1 MKKTILT
8 SISVFALLFLA
19 SCSTDTMPTES
30 NGSAY
35 KSNNVTTKATKPSE
49 GDASFGVTLDSTKTD
64 IQVINSTSKTLENGD
79 VGTLK
84 DKKK

>member
-1 MKKTILT
+1 MKKTVLT
-8 SISVFALLFLA
+8 SISVFALLLLA

-30 NGSAY
+30 NGSVY
-35 KSNNVTTKATKPSE
+35 KNNNVTTKSTNSDE
-49 GDASFGVTLDSTKTD
+49 GNASFGVTLDSAATNM
-64 IQVINSTSKTLENGD
+64 QVINSASKTLENGD